1 MAITDGNEQSTSI
14 NSEFGTRLG
23 VTVTDS
29 LGAPVG
35 GGVVDYTPAK
45 HNPSGY
51 PQGPRTVTSWDG
63 TASMPFFAGPTP
75 GSYRVTV
82 KGAKGSKA
90 VFTETNLP

>member
-1 MAITDGNEQSTSI
+1 MAITEGNEQSTSI

-23 VTVTDS
+23 VKVTNS
-29 LGAPVG
+29 LGAPVR
-35 GGVVDYTPAK
+35 GVIVEYTPAK

-51 PQGPRTVTSWDG
+51 PQGPRTVTSCDG
-63 TASMPFFAGPTP
+63 TASMPFFAGPTA
-75 GSYRVTV
+75 GSYRLAA